1 MLSTML
7 HGLAAVLQAIV
18 GLGLL
23 NVWLIRARSAT
34 SYRGGE
40 AKNLKEEF
48 ATYGLPS
55 AVFYIVGFLKI
66 LAGVLLLVGF
76 AYEPVVVPAA
86 AVVAVLMAGALAMH
100 VKVGDPASKSVP
112 ATLMLL
118 MSIVICVTRYL

>member
-7 HGLAAVLQAIV
+7 HGPAAVLQAIV

-23 NVWLIRARSAT
+23 NVWLVRARSAT

-48 ATYGLPS
+48 ATYGLPNS
-55 AVFYIVGFLKI
+55 AFYIVGVLKI

-86 AVVAVLMAGALAMH
+86 AVVAVLMAGAIAMH
-100 VKVGDPASKSVP
+100 MKVGDPISKSVP

-118 MSIVICVTRYL
+118 FCIVICATRYL

>member
-1 MLSTML
+1 MLDWFASI
-7 HGLAAVLQAIV
+7 LQAIV

-34 SYRGGE
+34 SYRGGD

-55 AVFYIVGFLKI
+55 AAYYIVGALKI
-66 LAGVLLLVGF
+66 LAGVLLLAGL
-76 AYEPVVVPAA
+76 AYEPVVVPSA
-86 AVVAVLMAGALAMH
+86 AVVAVLMAGALTMH
-100 VKVGDPASKSVP
+100 LKVGDPPSKSVP

-118 MSIVICVTRYL
+118 MSAAICVIRYL